1 MENNKLS
8 IQVNGKQL
16 RQFEC
21 RKLLGVLLMTNL
33 ALMTMSMNFAKD
45 CHNELPY

>member
-8 IQVNGKQL
+8 IPVNGKQL
-16 RQFEC
+16 RQVEC
-21 RKLLGVLLMTNL
+21 RKFLGVL
-33 ALMTMSMNFAKD
+33 LMTMSMNFAKD

>member
-8 IQVNGKQL
+8 IQVNGK
-16 RQFEC
+16 
-21 RKLLGVLLMTNL
+21 LGVLLMTNL

-45 CHNELPY
+45 CHNDCHIKEN